1 LRWRSTASGRPVG
14 QSRCR
19 TRRRRPAA
27 LRWRKRSGGAAAT
40 LSAKNRGGR
49 HQRHQQGVE
58 SEPGRRPVLRHIGVR
73 QRHREEDDLGDQPDR
88 TADHQSQPQRADAL
102 KRASRREEFD
112 HRTFE
117 PFEPFEQLSSLRW
130 WHPRDLLVAE
140 FEPGRPLN
148 LHTRTLVSL
157 DGPDRRSRRC
167 PIQRRQ
173 SIRFTCPSPGDRAE
187 SVLGVRPACETDLGS
202 GLSWSVWW
210 CSRAVTARAAMPT
223 ATAAYS
229 RADCMLSVNAAW
241 AWPVMV
247 GSNWEARA
255 RKDRACSA
263 SGSGSAV
270 GCSWWR

>member
-1 LRWRSTASGRPVG
+1 MVHVRG
-14 QSRCR
+14 
-19 TRRRRPAA
+19 TRRHDRRREFTEYCGGDPQPAVA
-27 LRWRKRSGGAAAT
+27 RLGSHDVEPGVADQQHSGGESGQEEQLPT

-117 PFEPFEQLSSLRW
+117 PFEQLSSLRW

-187 SVLGVRPACETDLGS
+187 SVLGVRPA
-202 GLSWSVWW
+202 V
-210 CSRAVTARAAMPT
+210 
-223 ATAAYS
+223 
-229 RADCMLSVNAAW
+229 
-241 AWPVMV
+241 
-247 GSNWEARA
+247 
-255 RKDRACSA
+255 
-263 SGSGSAV
+263 
-270 GCSWWR
+270 